1 MILAIDGGG
10 TKTDLGIF
18 DLEGHIL
25 YRTIGPGCSHQSLG
39 IHTYEEVINM
49 LLDEALAALSI
60 TKEDLSYAHL
70 GLTGADTI
78 DDFDKLTRATKH
90 LLGHVPFT
98 IENDAWLILRSGLKE
113 PHGAVCISGTGTNAA
128 AIHKNGQSAIL
139 RSLGFILGIYGGG
152 LDIAREALHFAFRD
166 DEMSYKPTRLSEEI
180 PKLFHLDSMETMVP
194 LLYPKNV
201 LSREQL
207 GMITGLVFDLA
218 DQHDEVCQEILDK
231 IATYLGHQTA
241 GVIKQIHA
249 ENEAFP
255 VVIGGRVFKDGN
267 QRFKDQMLAILQ
279 TEVPKAYLITP
290 KYSPMVGAYLR
301 ALDHLKIEQTK
312 TIENNLKE
320 SGAL

>member
-25 YRTIGPGCSHQSLG
+25 YRTMGPGCSHQSLG
-39 IHTYEEVINM
+39 IHTYEEVIKM
-49 LLDEALAALSI
+49 LLEEALSAIHLSKENI
-60 TKEDLSYAHL
+60 TYAHL
-70 GLTGADTI
+70 GLTGADTEE
-78 DDFDKLTRATKH
+78 DFDKLNRATKH
-90 LLGHVPFT
+90 LLGQIPFT

-128 AIHKNGQSAIL
+128 AIHKNGSSTIL
-139 RSLGFILGIYGGG
+139 RSLGFIMGIYGGG

-166 DEMSYKPTRLSEEI
+166 DEKTYKPTLLSQEI
-180 PKLFHLDSMETMVP
+180 PKLFHLYSMETMIP

-207 GMITGLVFDLA
+207 GMITGLVFELS
-218 DQHDEVCQEILDK
+218 DQGDQVCQEILDK

-249 ENEAFP
+249 EHEAFP
-255 VVIGGRVFKDGN
+255 VVVGGRVFKDGN
-267 QRFKDQMLAILQ
+267 QRFKDHMLSILK
-279 TEVPKAYLITP
+279 TEVPNAYLINP

-301 ALDHLKIEQTK
+301 ALDHLHIEQTK

>member
-18 DLEGHIL
+18 DRSGHIL

-39 IHTYEEVINM
+39 IHTYEEVVKM
-49 LLDEALAALSI
+49 LLDEALHALNISL
-60 TKEDLSYAHL
+60 EDLSYAHL
-70 GLTGADTI
+70 GLTGADTE
-78 DDFDKLTRATKH
+78 DDFDKLNRATKH
-90 LLGHVPFT
+90 LLGSVPFT
-98 IENDAWLILRSGLKE
+98 VENDAWLILRSGLKE
-113 PHGAVCISGTGTNAA
+113 AHGAVCISGTGTNAA
-128 AIHKNGQSAIL
+128 AIHKNGKSAIL

-166 DEMSYKPTRLSEEI
+166 NEMTYLPTKLSQEI
-180 PKLFHLDSMETMVP
+180 PKLFHLDTMEKMIP

-207 GMITGLVFDLA
+207 GMITGLVFLLSDEG
-218 DQHDEVCQEILDK
+218 DQVCQEIIDK
-231 IATYLGHQTA
+231 MAVYLGHQTA
-241 GVIKQIHA
+241 GVIKQIEA
-249 ENEAFP
+249 EDETFP

-267 QRFKDQMLAILQ
+267 QRLKDTMLQVLHK
-279 TEVPKAYLITP
+279 EVPKAYFIQP

-312 TIENNLKE
+312 TIEHNLKE
-320 SGAL
+320 SGAI